1 MTYDAF
7 LVCSMDPSNDLKHC
21 HNNGWPYLSHDREF
35 AKSLARLPRD
45 KKRRADGL
53 GMDMADV

>member
-1 MTYDAF
+1 MTPDAF

-21 HNNGWPYLSHDREF
+21 HNNGWPYLSHNREF

-45 KKRRADGL
+45 KKWRADGL
-53 GMDMADV
+53 DLADV